1 MVRGSI
7 TAEEFHRL
15 TAARKGRGG
24 RWSSA
29 TPTTCAEGHRHA
41 SKMEARVCARLSL
54 ECRATGARILQQ
66 VRFPLLA
73 IGSKATGKPETICVD
88 FVVVEGA
95 TWRAI
100 DAKSPGRVSRDW
112 RLRTAAF
119 EATFGRKVEEVER

>member
-1 MVRGSI
+1 MPR
-7 TAEEFHRL
+7 HM
-15 TAARKGRGG
+15 TAAEFQRSTRSGFRGRR
-24 RWSSA
+24 RWSAA
-29 TPTTCAEGHRHA
+29 TPTTCSEGHRHA